1 MEVIAFV
8 HVLAKTSVYTRK
20 HVWQRLS
27 TVRLPAHRPLKERPV
42 LAPTVAAHFFYC
54 LLLVSSEFLLGNL
67 GRGNKRELLSSWIY
81 GVLKRTP

>member
-1 MEVIAFV
+1 MDVFFFLCLFLNRSGVWSISVEVIAFV

-42 LAPTVAAHFFYC
+42 LAPTVLPLISFTAYYLC
-54 LLLVSSEFLLGNL
+54 LLNSS
-67 GRGNKRELLSSWIY
+67 
-81 GVLKRTP
+81 

>member
-42 LAPTVAAHFFYC
+42 LAPTVLPLISFTAYYLC
-54 LLLVSSEFLLGNL
+54 LLNSS
-67 GRGNKRELLSSWIY
+67 
-81 GVLKRTP
+81 